1 MTLPVGVGEKN
12 AREEEN
18 VRGRNNGLHID
29 LNHPQTRR
37 HLSVLLLTRDLD
49 QGPLTSL

>member
-29 LNHPQTRR
+29 LKSSTDKASPVSSTPY
-37 HLSVLLLTRDLD
+37 
-49 QGPLTSL
+49 QGS

>member
-29 LNHPQTRR
+29 LKSSTDKGLANRAAPE
-37 HLSVLLLTRDLD
+37 VGKVWF
-49 QGPLTSL
+49 GPAK